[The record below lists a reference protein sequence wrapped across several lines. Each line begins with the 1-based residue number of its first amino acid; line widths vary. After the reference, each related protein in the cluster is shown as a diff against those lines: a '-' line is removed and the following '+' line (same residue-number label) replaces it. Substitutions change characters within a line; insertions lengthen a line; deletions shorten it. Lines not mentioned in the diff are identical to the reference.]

1 MSWNRYGF
9 APYVP
14 VGQRLEI
21 GQKAALALAKKE
33 NRLPQPVK
41 PKGREIAVNFWGKA
55 WCEHLGSMRDLE
67 NRLDRGRRYLGNG
80 SVVDLVITACQVKS
94 LVAGSSTYKVDIK
107 VKPLPRDAWELIKA
121 DARTSVRSVIDLLA
135 GKIDDTLIR
144 LLTDPQ
150 KGIFPKPD
158 EIDFAC
164 SCPDGAYVCKHVAA
178 AFYGVG
184 ILLDTRP
191 DLLFLIRDVDSS
203 ELVGLDAVASSLED
217 SLDAK
222 SSLEEMNLEELFGIE
237 LEKDPVPT
245 TAQALPKPKPKK
257 KPVRENLSKNKAVDK
272 GSRLGKSK
280 SAKAKS
286 ASNPK
291 AQKKA
296 LIKAAPKPK
305 PSSTTSKTRKGK
317 SEIQKDTKKSQKALN
332 EKSKIK
338 PKPINRLKKAKK

>member
-1 MSWNRYGF
+1 MSWNRFGF
-9 APYVP
+9 SPYVP

-21 GQKAALALAKKE
+21 GQQAALALANKE
-33 NRLPQPVK
+33 NRSPQPVK
-41 PKGREIAVNFWGKA
+41 PNGREIAVNFWGKA
-55 WCEHLGSMRDLE
+55 WCEHLQSMRDLE

-80 SVVDLVITACQVKS
+80 SVVDLVITACLVKS
-94 LVAGSSTYKVDIK
+94 LVAGSSTYKVEIK
-107 VKPLPRDAWELIKA
+107 VKPLPGDAWERIKR
-121 DARTSVRSVIDLLA
+121 DARTSVRSVMDLLA

-184 ILLDTRP
+184 TLLDTRP

-203 ELVGLDAVASSLED
+203 ELVGLEAVASSLGD

-237 LEKDPVPT
+237 LEKDPLPT
-245 TAQALPKPKPKK
+245 PPQAPPIIKRKK
-257 KPVRENLSKNKAVDK
+257 KPLSDDLPKTKTMDKPGPVGKA
-272 GSRLGKSK
+272 K

-286 ASNPK
+286 ASPPK
-291 AQKKA
+291 PPKKA
-296 LIKAAPKPK
+296 LIKPAPKSK
-305 PSSTTSKTRKGK
+305 PSTTTSKARNSK
-317 SEIQKDTKKSQKALN
+317 SEIQKDTKKPKKELN
-332 EKSKIK
+332 DKSKIK
-338 PKPINRLKKAKK
+338 PKPINRLKKTEK